1 MKRVRRFKMTTT
13 RIIALGFLVGILLGS
28 FLLWLPIASK
38 DGESISYINALFVAT
53 TSLCVTGLSPVVTVQ
68 QWSYFGQVVILFLV
82 QFGGLGVVTFT
93 TTVLLLLGKKIK
105 LSDRMLIQEA
115 YNLDSISG
123 VVNLTIRIIK
133 GTLFVEVC
141 GAFLY
146 SLVFIPQFGIA
157 EGIWKSIFHSVS
169 AFCNAGLDT
178 IGSSGFI
185 VYQTNVMINVVT
197 MLLIIL
203 GGIGF
208 PVWWDILRVGKAV
221 MQKEILLRDAFRKA
235 MLHTKIVLVV
245 TSTLIFGG
253 ATLIFLFEY
262 TNPATIGS
270 LSFGE
275 KIMASLFESVTLRT
289 AGFQTIPQEG
299 LTEASSLLA
308 LLIMFIGGSPSGTAG
323 GVKTVTMTI
332 LILSMM
338 AAIRGDNEVTVFH
351 RKITD
356 NYVRRAVA
364 VIVVSVI
371 AVLTVCMALSITE
384 EAGFL
389 DILFEGVSAIATV
402 GLTRGI
408 TSTLTVA
415 GKLIVIF
422 AMYIGR
428 LGPITMA
435 LAFNAKHY
443 EGKKTMAEGKV
454 IIG

>member
-1 MKRVRRFKMTTT
+1 MKRIKRFKMTTT
-13 RIIALGFLVGILLGS
+13 RIIVFGFLIGILIGS
-28 FLLWLPIASK
+28 FFLWLPISSK
-38 DGESISYINALFVAT
+38 EGQEISYIDALFVAT
-53 TSLCVTGLSPVVTVQ
+53 TSLCVTGLSPVVTAE

-93 TTVLLLLGKKIK
+93 TTVLLLLGKRIT
-105 LSDRMLIQEA
+105 LSERMLIQEA

-123 VVNLTIRIIK
+123 VVKLTIRIIK
-133 GTLFVEVC
+133 GTLLIEAL
-141 GAFLY
+141 GALLY
-146 SLVFIPQFGIA
+146 SFVFIPEYGFL
-157 EGIWKSIFHSVS
+157 EGIWKAIFHSVS

-178 IGSSGFI
+178 VGSSGFI
-185 VYQTNVMINVVT
+185 VYQTNVMINIAT
-197 MLLIIL
+197 MLLIIF

-208 PVWWDILRVGKAV
+208 PVWWDVLRVGKGII
-221 MQKEILLRDAFRKA
+221 QKEIAFRDAFRKT
-235 MLHTKIVLVV
+235 MLHTKVVLVV
-245 TSTLIFGG
+245 TIALIFGG
-253 ATLIFLFEY
+253 AFLIFLFEY
-262 TNPATIGS
+262 TNPHTIGN
-270 LSFGE
+270 LSFGN

-289 AGFQTIPQEG
+289 AGFQTISQEN

-323 GVKTVTMTI
+323 GVKTVTMMI

-338 AAIRGDNEVTVFH
+338 AAVRGDNEVTVFH

-371 AVLTVCMALSITE
+371 ALLVVCMALSITE
-384 EAGFL
+384 DAQFL
-389 DILFEGVSAIATV
+389 DILFESMSAIATV

-408 TSTLTVA
+408 TSKLTIA

-422 AMYIGR
+422 AMYLGR

-435 LAFNAKHY
+435 LAFNAKRY